1 MNAKQLFDELL
12 AECVKRGA
20 SDLHLTANEVP
31 VFRVDGCLCQGDE
44 PLSADRINDIF
55 DAVMSDYQREEF
67 RTKYTIDIGYSDP
80 FEERFRINLYR
91 ERKRPAAAIRHLDQ
105 RLLSLEQLG
114 LPVELRKLATLKNG
128 LVLITGVTGSGKSTT
143 LAALIDEINRDRECH
158 IMTVEDPVEF
168 VHKNKKSLVH
178 HRELGSDVPDYAS
191 AVRSFMRQDP
201 DVIMV
206 GEMRDTETM
215 NAAIVAA
222 ETGHLVYST
231 LHTGEAV
238 GAVERFIGY
247 FSGTEQAVARHRIA
261 LTLRAVVAQQLLPTA
276 NGRGRVPLIE
286 LLIVNTAVSSMIEN
300 AKTRQIFSVMEGG
313 RDAGMWTQD
322 QALAKL
328 VKGRQVAVEDA
339 YKVCRHR
346 SILDGLLVSG

>member
-222 ETGHLVYST
+222 ETGHLVFST

-261 LTLRAVVAQQLLPTA
+261 LTSVQWLLNNYFPPPM
-276 NGRGRVPLIE
+276 GV
-286 LLIVNTAVSSMIEN
+286 
-300 AKTRQIFSVMEGG
+300 GG
-313 RDAGMWTQD
+313 FP
-322 QALAKL
+322 
-328 VKGRQVAVEDA
+328 
-339 YKVCRHR
+339 
-346 SILDGLLVSG
+346 